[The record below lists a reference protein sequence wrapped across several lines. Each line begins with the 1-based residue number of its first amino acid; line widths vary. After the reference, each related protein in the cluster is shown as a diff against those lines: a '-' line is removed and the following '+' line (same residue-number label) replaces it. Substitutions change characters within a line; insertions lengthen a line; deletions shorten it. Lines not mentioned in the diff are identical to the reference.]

1 MSYTIATFYKFIFLP
16 EYTEKKQLLLKFCQD
31 HSIKGT
37 ILLSQEG
44 INATIAGIPEDIQAT
59 INYLKKDNCFL
70 DLDVKYSISSY
81 LPFKRM
87 KVRLKKEIV
96 TLGMTDIDPEQQ
108 VGTYVAPENWNNILE
123 DKEIIVIDTRNI
135 YEIAIGTFKGAI
147 NPNTHF
153 FREFPDYVRNYLNP
167 NKHKKV
173 AMFCTGGIRCEKAS
187 SYLLKKGFKEVFH
200 LKGGVLNYLKNIS
213 KSQSLWQGECFVFD
227 ERVAVQHK
235 LEKGNYKMCKGCG
248 YPLLNKSDLFDCS
261 EKNNS
266 CPHCDSSLNIKE
278 RL

>member
-59 INYLKKDNCFL
+59 INYLKKDNYFL
-70 DLDVKYSISSY
+70 DLDVKYSTSSY

-153 FREFPDYVRNYLNP
+153 FREFPDYVKNYLNP

-227 ERVAVQHK
+227 ERVAVKHK

-278 RL
+278 GL

>member
-59 INYLKKDNCFL
+59 INYLKKDNYFL
-70 DLDVKYSISSY
+70 DLDVKYSTSSY

-200 LKGGVLNYLKNIS
+200 LKGGGLNYLKNIS

-227 ERVAVQHK
+227 ERVAVKHK

>member
-59 INYLKKDNCFL
+59 INYLKKDNYFL
-70 DLDVKYSISSY
+70 DLDVKYSTSSY

-227 ERVAVQHK
+227 ERVAVKHK

>member
-1 MSYTIATFYKFIFLP
+1 MSYTIATFYKFIFLS

-59 INYLKKDNCFL
+59 INYLKKDNYFL
-70 DLDVKYSISSY
+70 DLDVKYSTSSY

>member
-59 INYLKKDNCFL
+59 INYLKKDNYFL
-70 DLDVKYSISSY
+70 DLDVKYSTSSY

-153 FREFPDYVRNYLNP
+153 FREFPDYVKNYLNP

-227 ERVAVQHK
+227 ERVAVKHK

-266 CPHCDSSLNIKE
+266 CPHCDSSLNNKE

>member
-59 INYLKKDNCFL
+59 INYLKKDNYFL

>member
-16 EYTEKKQLLLKFCQD
+16 GYTEKKQLLLKFCQD

-59 INYLKKDNCFL
+59 INYLKKDNYFL
-70 DLDVKYSISSY
+70 DLDVKYSTSSY

>member
-59 INYLKKDNCFL
+59 INYLKKDNYFL
-70 DLDVKYSISSY
+70 DLDVKYSTSSY

-153 FREFPDYVRNYLNP
+153 FREFPDYVKNYLNP

-266 CPHCDSSLNIKE
+266 CPHCDSSLNNKE

>member
-59 INYLKKDNCFL
+59 INYLKKDNYFL
-70 DLDVKYSISSY
+70 DLNVKYSTSSY

-227 ERVAVQHK
+227 ERVAVKHK

>member
-1 MSYTIATFYKFIFLP
+1 MKVSIIIPCFNEHRTIELI
-16 EYTEKKQLLLKFCQD
+16 
-31 HSIKGT
+31 
-37 ILLSQEG
+37 
-44 INATIAGIPEDIQAT
+44 
-59 INYLKKDNCFL
+59 LKKVQN
-70 DLDVKYSISSY
+70 
-81 LPFKRM
+81 
-87 KVRLKKEIV
+87 LKDYE
-96 TLGMTDIDPEQQ
+96 
-108 VGTYVAPENWNNILE
+108 
-123 DKEIIVIDTRNI
+123 KEIIVIDTRNI